1 MCNSDLKNVI
11 QVENESP
18 WYLYMIQCG
27 NGHLYTGITK
37 DIERRFNEHQAGGP
51 KSAKYLKGKGP
62 LTLVYSE
69 CVGSHSQALKLEINI
84 KKLSR
89 PQKLLL
95 VASIKS

>member
-1 MCNSDLKNVI
+1 MCNSDLKKVMKLEI
-11 QVENESP
+11 GAP

-37 DIERRFNEHQAGGP
+37 DIGRRFNEHQAGGA

-62 LTLVYSE
+62 LTLVYRE

-95 VASIKS
+95 VASIKK

>member
-1 MCNSDLKNVI
+1 MCNSGLKKFI

-37 DIERRFNEHQAGGP
+37 DIERRFNEHQAGGA

-62 LTLVYSE
+62 LALVYRE
-69 CVGSHSQALKLEINI
+69 CIGSHSQALKQEIKI

-89 PQKLLL
+89 QKKLSLISNL
-95 VASIKS
+95 A